1 MRRIVA
7 MSMQGELFS
16 SSNKSIFFVIL
27 DSGVFSWSVLDN
39 EVQVHTIECISGIR
53 KLRDPKP

>member
-1 MRRIVA
+1 

-39 EVQVHTIECISGIR
+39 EVQCTLLNAYLE
-53 KLRDPKP
+53 